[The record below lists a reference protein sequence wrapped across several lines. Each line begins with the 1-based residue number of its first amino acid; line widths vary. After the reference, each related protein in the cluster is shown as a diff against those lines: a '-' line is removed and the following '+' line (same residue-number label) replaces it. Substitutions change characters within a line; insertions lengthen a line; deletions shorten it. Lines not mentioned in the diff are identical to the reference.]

1 MSGCAEEVVLN
12 ALLVTTVLYCMHDGV
27 RKSLSLYESKKRERK
42 KKAARM
48 TSEVVRIVPSWH
60 FVTRVVMA
68 SDLTHIHILAAAAAA
83 GSDSSGVGN

>member
-1 MSGCAEEVVLN
+1 
-12 ALLVTTVLYCMHDGV
+12 MHDGV
-27 RKSLSLYESKKRERK
+27 RKSLSLSESKKRKR

-83 GSDSSGVGN
+83 GSDSGGVGN